1 MALSRFLILTLFLA
15 LTLFANS
22 QDFKSCQLKY
32 QVSSVEVDKTQAF
45 AINTN
50 YVLFYSASQPQAKI
64 IKRDPFLGLNLMK
77 ADKHFKH
84 SFKFYNNKPK
94 QLASVLPHSALEG
107 KILEEQ
113 IGLNQLGRFSKK
125 TKKNAFISA
134 IDEARF
140 RQPVLPGDQLRIE
153 VTIAKRKLNICRFQ
167 GNCFVNNTLVA
178 GGLVSANI
186 VDRAGA

>member
-1 MALSRFLILTLFLA
+1 MNNFKNKIKFELHEILEILPHR
-15 LTLFANS
+15 
-22 QDFKSCQLKY
+22 Y
-32 QVSSVEVDKTQAF
+32 
-45 AINTN
+45 
-50 YVLFYSASQPQAKI
+50 
-64 IKRDPFLGLNLMK
+64 PFLLI
-77 ADKHFKH
+77 D
-84 SFKFYNNKPK
+84 
-94 QLASVLPHSALEG
+94 
-107 KILEEQ
+107 KILELIPGESVTAIKNVTINEPYFQ
-113 IGLNQLGRFSKK
+113 GHFPGQPVMPAVYSLECIAQAGAFLLLNTLEEPL
-125 TKKNAFISA
+125 KKNAFISA

>member
-1 MALSRFLILTLFLA
+1 MNDLKNKIKFELHEILEILPHR
-15 LTLFANS
+15 
-22 QDFKSCQLKY
+22 Y
-32 QVSSVEVDKTQAF
+32 
-45 AINTN
+45 
-50 YVLFYSASQPQAKI
+50 
-64 IKRDPFLGLNLMK
+64 PFLLI
-77 ADKHFKH
+77 D
-84 SFKFYNNKPK
+84 
-94 QLASVLPHSALEG
+94 
-107 KILEEQ
+107 KILELIPGESVTAIKNVTINEPYFQ
-113 IGLNQLGRFSKK
+113 GHFPGQPVMPAVYSLECIAQAGAFLLLNTLEEPL
-125 TKKNAFISA
+125 KKNAFISA